1 MTNDDNNKLDLS
13 RRKLLGG
20 LGAIGVASAGA
31 GLGTTAYFSDE
42 ESFTDNRI
50 DAGMLDL
57 KMDYRITYDG
67 GPGRLEELQAIY
79 NDDPYNPDVEVTE
92 FPEGSGTYVLD
103 QVPRRPDSDS
113 SFPAPD
119 SWIEAANV
127 GVDDDGSLG
136 GFSRE
141 ELTDGGFPLFQLQ
154 DVKPGDYGEATIS
167 FHLFD
172 NPGYMW
178 MGGSLN
184 KNAQNGINA
193 PEQRALDDAGY
204 NETSSDDPDDFAQW
218 AADDELYYN
227 INGDWGGQL
236 ADAIEARVWYDD
248 NCNNIFEEGEEGE
261 PVDIAVVLDVSGS
274 MTYEIGNPGEDNVVG
289 DGQGPNSRIFQAVQ
303 AIDALADNLR
313 TDVNGTGDDDRIG
326 LVQFGG
332 IDEELLALTDAS
344 DDSVIDDAI
353 DDIEAYQFGDAP
365 RAGTNIGAGLYGGR
379 QVLED
384 SDPNRRKVMIVIG
397 DGAPSWTYRENG
409 ASEFPSYSTWQSW
422 TTQQK
427 DDFAVDI
434 GDAGGISDGT
444 ALREEVE
451 EVADEIKDDTD
462 ITIYTIGF
470 GLEGVGSTGLAR
482 LTLVNIASDDPSGSE
497 PTLFFEAPEEVD
509 LIQIFA
515 QIAQILFGETVIA
528 EGSLREVL
536 EELSGGVGL
545 DANQFSEDQECYPA
559 SLTRCV
565 GFEWWLPIDV
575 KNEVQSDLVEFDIDF
590 YAEQCRHNENPQNP
604 FAEADD

>member
-1 MTNDDNNKLDLS
+1 MTNDNNSNTIDLS

-103 QVPRRPDSDS
+103 QVPRRPDPDS

-127 GVDDDGSLG
+127 GVDEDGSLG
-136 GFSRE
+136 GFTRD
-141 ELTDGGFPLFQLQ
+141 ELTDGGFPLFKLQ

-178 MGGSLN
+178 LGGSLN
-184 KNAQNGINA
+184 KNAQNGINT
-193 PEQRALDDAGY
+193 PEQQSLDDAGY
-204 NETSSDDPDDFAQW
+204 QVTESDDPDQFAQW

-227 INGDWGGQL
+227 VEGDWGGQL

-274 MTYEIGNPGEDNVVG
+274 MTWEIGDPGTVVG

-313 TDVNGTGDDDRIG
+313 TDVNGTGEDDRIG

-344 DDSVIDDAI
+344 DQSTIDSVIDN
-353 DDIEAYQFGDAP
+353 IEAYQVGDAP

-384 SDPNRRKVMIVIG
+384 GDPTRRKVMIVVG
-397 DGAPSWTYRENG
+397 DGAPTWTYRENG
-409 ASEFPSYSTWQSW
+409 ASAFPTYSTWQSW
-422 TTQQK
+422 STQDK
-427 DDFAVDI
+427 IDFSIDLPN
-434 GDAGGISDGT
+434 ISGFSQTDLG
-444 ALREEVE
+444 EEVE
-451 EVADEIKDDTD
+451 EVAEEIKDDTD

-470 GLEGVGSTGLAR
+470 GLEEVGSTGLAR
-482 LTLVNIASDDPSGSE
+482 LTLVNVASEDPSGSK
-497 PTLFFEAPEEVD
+497 PTLFFEAPEEID

-536 EELSGGVGL
+536 ETLSEGVGL
-545 DANQFSEDQECYPA
+545 DANQFSEGQECYPA
-559 SLTRCV
+559 FLTRCV
-565 GFEWWLPIDV
+565 GFEWWLPTDV
-575 KNEVQSDLVEFDIDF
+575 GNEVQTDSVEFDIDF

-604 FAEADD
+604 FAGA

>member
-1 MTNDDNNKLDLS
+1 MTNDNNSNTIDLS

-103 QVPRRPDSDS
+103 QVPRRPDPDS

-127 GVDDDGSLG
+127 GVDEDGSLG
-136 GFSRE
+136 GFTRD
-141 ELTDGGFPLFQLQ
+141 ELTDGGFPLFKLQ

-178 MGGSLN
+178 LGGSLN
-184 KNAQNGINA
+184 KNAQNGINT
-193 PEQRALDDAGY
+193 PEQQSLDDAGY
-204 NETSSDDPDDFAQW
+204 QVTDSDDPDQFAQW

-227 INGDWGGQL
+227 VEGDWGGQL

-274 MTYEIGNPGEDNVVG
+274 MTWEIGDPGTVVG

-313 TDVNGTGDDDRIG
+313 TDVNGTGEDDRIG

-344 DDSVIDDAI
+344 NQSTIDSVI
-353 DDIEAYQFGDAP
+353 DDIEAYQVGDAP
-365 RAGTNIGAGLYGGR
+365 FAGTNIGAGLYGGR
-379 QVLED
+379 QVLENG
-384 SDPNRRKVMIVIG
+384 DPNRRKVMIVVG
-397 DGAPSWTYRENG
+397 DGAPTWTYRENG
-409 ASEFPSYSTWQSW
+409 ASAFPTYSTWQSW
-422 TTQQK
+422 STQDK
-427 DDFAVDI
+427 IDFSIDLPN
-434 GDAGGISDGT
+434 ISGFSQTDLG
-444 ALREEVE
+444 EEVE
-451 EVADEIKDDTD
+451 EVAEEIKDDTD

-470 GLEGVGSTGLAR
+470 GLEEVGSTGLAR
-482 LTLVNIASDDPSGSE
+482 LTLVNVASEDPSGSK
-497 PTLFFEAPEEVD
+497 PTLFFEAPEEID

-536 EELSGGVGL
+536 ETLSEGVGL
-545 DANQFSEDQECYPA
+545 DANQFSEGQECYPA
-559 SLTRCV
+559 FLTRCV
-565 GFEWWLPIDV
+565 GFEWWLPTDV
-575 KNEVQSDLVEFDIDF
+575 GNEVQSDLVEFDIDF

-604 FAEADD
+604 FAGA

>member
-1 MTNDDNNKLDLS
+1 MTNDNNSNTIDLS

-103 QVPRRPDSDS
+103 QVPRRPDPDS

-127 GVDDDGSLG
+127 GVDEDGSLG
-136 GFSRE
+136 GFTRD
-141 ELTDGGFPLFQLQ
+141 ELTDGGFPLFKLQ

-178 MGGSLN
+178 LGGSLN
-184 KNAQNGINA
+184 KNAQNGINN
-193 PEQRALDDAGY
+193 PEQQSLDDAGY
-204 NETSSDDPDDFAQW
+204 TETSGDDPDQFAQW
-218 AADDELYYN
+218 AADDEFYYN
-227 INGDWGGQL
+227 VDGDWGGQL

-274 MTYEIGNPGEDNVVG
+274 MTWEIGDSGTVVG

-313 TDVNGTGDDDRIG
+313 TDVNGTGEDDRIG

-344 DDSVIDDAI
+344 NQSTIDSVI
-353 DDIEAYQFGDAP
+353 DDIEAYQVGDAP
-365 RAGTNIGAGLYGGR
+365 FAGTNIGAGLYGGR
-379 QVLED
+379 QVLENG
-384 SDPNRRKVMIVIG
+384 DPNRRKVMIVVG
-397 DGAPSWTYRENG
+397 DGAPTWTYRENG
-409 ASEFPSYSTWQSW
+409 ASAFPTYSTWQSW
-422 TTQQK
+422 STQDK
-427 DDFAVDI
+427 IDFSIDLPN
-434 GDAGGISDGT
+434 ISGFSQTDLG
-444 ALREEVE
+444 EEVE
-451 EVADEIKDDTD
+451 EVAEEIKDDTD

-470 GLEGVGSTGLAR
+470 GLEEVGSTGLAR
-482 LTLVNIASDDPSGSE
+482 LTLVNVASEDPSGSK
-497 PTLFFEAPEEVD
+497 PTLFFEAPEEID

-536 EELSGGVGL
+536 ETLSEGVGL
-545 DANQFSEDQECYPA
+545 DANQFSEGQECYPA
-559 SLTRCV
+559 FLTRCV
-565 GFEWWLPIDV
+565 GFEWWLPTDV
-575 KNEVQSDLVEFDIDF
+575 GNEVQSDLVEFDIDF

-604 FAEADD
+604 FAGA

>member
-1 MTNDDNNKLDLS
+1 MTNDNNSNTIDLS

-103 QVPRRPDSDS
+103 QVPRRPDPDS

-127 GVDDDGSLG
+127 GVDEDGSLG
-136 GFSRE
+136 GFTRD
-141 ELTDGGFPLFQLQ
+141 ELTDGGFPLFKLQ

-178 MGGSLN
+178 LGGSLN
-184 KNAQNGINA
+184 KNAQNGINT
-193 PEQRALDDAGY
+193 PEQQSLDDAGY
-204 NETSSDDPDDFAQW
+204 QMTESDAPDQFAEW

-227 INGDWGGQL
+227 VEGDWGGQL

-274 MTYEIGNPGEDNVVG
+274 MTWEIGDPGTVVG

-313 TDVNGTGDDDRIG
+313 TDVNGTGEDDRIG

-344 DDSVIDDAI
+344 DQSTIDSVIDN
-353 DDIEAYQFGDAP
+353 IEAYQVGDAP

-384 SDPNRRKVMIVIG
+384 GDPTRRKVMIVVG
-397 DGAPSWTYRENG
+397 DGAPTWTYRENG
-409 ASEFPSYSTWQSW
+409 ASAFPTYSTWQSW
-422 TTQQK
+422 STQDK
-427 DDFAVDI
+427 IDFSIDLPN
-434 GDAGGISDGT
+434 ISGFSQTDLG
-444 ALREEVE
+444 EEVE
-451 EVADEIKDDTD
+451 EVAEEIKDDTD

-470 GLEGVGSTGLAR
+470 GLEEVGSTGLAR
-482 LTLVNIASDDPSGSE
+482 LTLVNVASEDPSGSK
-497 PTLFFEAPEEVD
+497 PTLFFEAPEEID

-536 EELSGGVGL
+536 ETLSEGVGL
-545 DANQFSEDQECYPA
+545 DANQFSEGQECYPA
-559 SLTRCV
+559 FLTRCV
-565 GFEWWLPIDV
+565 GFEWWLPTDV
-575 KNEVQSDLVEFDIDF
+575 GNEVQSDLVEFDIDF

-604 FAEADD
+604 FAGA

>member
-1 MTNDDNNKLDLS
+1 MTNDNNSNTIDLS

-103 QVPRRPDSDS
+103 QVPRRPDPDS

-127 GVDDDGSLG
+127 GVDEDGSLG
-136 GFSRE
+136 GFTRD
-141 ELTDGGFPLFQLQ
+141 ELTDGGFPLFKLQ

-178 MGGSLN
+178 LGGSLN
-184 KNAQNGINA
+184 KNAQNGINT
-193 PEQRALDDAGY
+193 PEQQSLDDAGY
-204 NETSSDDPDDFAQW
+204 QVTDSDDPDQFAQW

-227 INGDWGGQL
+227 VEGDWGGQL

-274 MTYEIGNPGEDNVVG
+274 MTWEIGDPGTVVG

-313 TDVNGTGDDDRIG
+313 TDVNGTGEDDRIG

-344 DDSVIDDAI
+344 DQSTIDSVIDN
-353 DDIEAYQFGDAP
+353 IEAYQVGDAP

-384 SDPNRRKVMIVIG
+384 GDPTRRKVMIVVG
-397 DGAPSWTYRENG
+397 DGAPTWTYRENG
-409 ASEFPSYSTWQSW
+409 ASAFPTYSTWQSW
-422 TTQQK
+422 STQDK
-427 DDFAVDI
+427 IDFSIDLPN
-434 GDAGGISDGT
+434 ISGFSQTDLG
-444 ALREEVE
+444 EEVE
-451 EVADEIKDDTD
+451 EVAEEIKDDTD

-470 GLEGVGSTGLAR
+470 GLEEVGSTGLAR
-482 LTLVNIASDDPSGSE
+482 LTLVNVASEDPSGSK
-497 PTLFFEAPEEVD
+497 PTLFFEAPEEID

-536 EELSGGVGL
+536 ETLSEGVGL
-545 DANQFSEDQECYPA
+545 DANQFSEGQECYPA
-559 SLTRCV
+559 FLTRCV
-565 GFEWWLPIDV
+565 GFEWWLPTDV
-575 KNEVQSDLVEFDIDF
+575 GNEVQSDLVEFDIDF

-604 FAEADD
+604 FAGA